1 MRYLGSYEISQDLG
15 KGVYKL
21 RNSTT
26 GILLKKTQNI
36 SRLKLYRK
44 KNVPFKLANI
54 SAFQNEIVKSGN
66 EPCRKEP
73 KESPVDCILDN
84 ISHRTTWIY
93 PAHYT
98 YGHDCV
104 ICVASTQQKNSQ
116 FIHKFVQTLS

>member
-1 MRYLGSYEISQDLG
+1 MRYLGPYEISQDLG

-44 KNVPFKLANI
+44 KNVPFKSHHRI
-54 SAFQNEIVKSGN
+54 SKQSAFQNEIVKSGN
-66 EPCRKEP
+66 EPCRKEL
-73 KESPVDCILDN
+73 KESPVDCIQDN
-84 ISHRTTWIY
+84 VSHRTTWIY
-93 PAHYT
+93 PSHYT

-104 ICVASTQQKNSQ
+104 TCVASTQHKNSQ
-116 FIHKFVQTLS
+116 FIH